1 MNNTC
6 PELETDLCTQ
16 IVSNP
21 DISGIGVRVAIY
33 VQTFLS
39 MTVASL
45 LPYHEKAFRD
55 TSRNSY
61 VVSTSL
67 MIAALIQWKTHG
79 LSLFDALVVTMLTTI
94 MTAFVTVNGP
104 YIRTLGLSINISS
117 FLFTTFWVYWGLQVW
132 NDPRTFGIPEGR
144 EGCHSS
150 TDTVFVVFG
159 RNVSVTNSGLR
170 GFAMFIF
177 AIGSIS
183 ALSALW
189 QCITW
194 TLRYAVGSAKTAK
207 ENAAARFAK
216 ELRHRRNRSTG
227 KGQHMTRFGGM
238 VGLIYMIA
246 TTEQIVSH
254 NPDVPSQLNT
264 WTFSQTIALIMLGQ
278 QLMDC
283 FTYFKEELHY
293 RRRERERRNA
303 EMHGDVP

>member
-1 MNNTC
+1 MSNTC
-6 PELETDLCTQ
+6 SDNTTEDYCMT

-39 MTVASL
+39 MMVASL

-67 MIAALIQWKTHG
+67 MIAALIELKTQE
-79 LSLFDALVVTMLTTI
+79 LSLFDALIVTMLTTI

-132 NDPRTFGIPEGR
+132 NDPRTFGIPDGED
-144 EGCHSS
+144 GCTASS
-150 TDTVFVVFG
+150 DTVFVVFG
-159 RNVSVTNSGLR
+159 HNVSVTNSGLR

-194 TLRYAVGSAKTAK
+194 SVRYMVGSARTAK

-216 ELRHRRNRSTG
+216 ELRNRKTRSG
-227 KGQHMTRFGGM
+227 GRGQHMTRFGGM
-238 VGLIYMIA
+238 VGLIYMIV
-246 TTEQIVSH
+246 TTEQIVKH
-254 NPDVPSQLNT
+254 NPDVSRQVNG
-264 WTFSQTIALIMLGQ
+264 WSYSQTIALIMLGQ
-278 QLMDC
+278 QIMDC
-283 FTYFKEELHY
+283 ITYFKEEIEY
-293 RRRERERRNA
+293 RRKQRTEINA
-303 EMHGDVP
+303 RGDYA